1 MFSNMN
7 SITFSF
13 QLHGNSW
20 QRTSYCRDICYTI
33 HLSPCILLSQLT
45 DFEWISYPSSKL
57 LEMIYIDRQ
66 NRLHSSRHSI
76 LHKLK
81 IQQPFS
87 ANFVRKELLLKTNE
101 VLFAKNIQFLIRY
114 LQICDSLLNHFPQ
127 QFLFK
132 KARKWVSFMYNTS
145 VVEVH
150 QYLWVSW
157 IDINRAVCFR
167 RKELQSTSIIIHRKE
182 NTFRSCTLYQLV
194 RYTFKIGPSIHV
206 LLNVILIMRIKPDFR
221 MINITFFKLR
231 KWSHT

>member
-1 MFSNMN
+1 MLHNTSLAMH
-7 SITFSF
+7 ITVSF
-13 QLHGNSW
+13 DGLWVN
-20 QRTSYCRDICYTI
+20 II
-33 HLSPCILLSQLT
+33 
-45 DFEWISYPSSKL
+45 SKL
-57 LEMIYIDRQ
+57 KTVGNDIYIYIPYFPIYHQ
-66 NRLHSSRHSI
+66 NRLHSSRHLI
-76 LHKLK
+76 LQILK

-182 NTFRSCTLYQLV
+182 NTFRSCSLYQLV

-206 LLNVILIMRIKPDFR
+206 LLNVILIMRIKPDFWL
-221 MINITFFKLR
+221 INITFFKLR
-231 KWSHT
+231 TWSNAKYDT

>member
-1 MFSNMN
+1 MN
-7 SITFSF
+7 FAYF
-13 QLHGNSW
+13 
-20 QRTSYCRDICYTI
+20 
-33 HLSPCILLSQLT
+33 P
-45 DFEWISYPSSKL
+45 
-57 LEMIYIDRQ
+57 IDRQ

-76 LHKLK
+76 LHILK

-114 LQICDSLLNHFPQ
+114 LQICDSLLNHFHQ

-206 LLNVILIMRIKPDFR
+206 LLNVILIMCINPDFR
-221 MINITFFKLR
+221 LINITFFKLR